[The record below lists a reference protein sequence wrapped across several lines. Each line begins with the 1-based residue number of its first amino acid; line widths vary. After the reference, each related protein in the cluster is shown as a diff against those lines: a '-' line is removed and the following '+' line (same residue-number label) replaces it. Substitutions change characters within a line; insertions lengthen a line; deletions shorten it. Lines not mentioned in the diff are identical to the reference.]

1 MTQSGQTS
9 AEMTFRSDIRF
20 LLGNEE
26 RCLNSVDPQ
35 MTVLEYLRLH
45 ERKSGTKEGCAEGD
59 CGACTVVLGEP
70 DGMGGM
76 AYRTVNACIQFVPTL
91 DGKQLLTV
99 EHLKTPDGSL
109 HPVQQAMVDHH
120 GSQCGFCTPGFV
132 MSLYQLWLDG
142 GEDDR
147 GAINDALAGN
157 LCRCTGYGPIIDAA
171 RTAGG
176 VAASDAG
183 EQARRADVAKRLGAL
198 TQDADSLAINHP
210 AGRYYAPRT
219 SDELAALLVAHPD
232 ATVLAGGTDVGL
244 WVTKM
249 LKRLDPIIY
258 IGDVA
263 DLKSVRETD
272 DMLMI
277 GAGVTYS
284 RAHEALGRVAD
295 DLGELVRR
303 IGSRQIRNAGT
314 VGGNIANGS
323 PIGDTPPALIA
334 LGAKIVLRMG
344 DVRREVPLEDFFITY
359 GKQDRVAG
367 EFVESVIVPKPA
379 KGVVFRAYKISKR
392 FDQDITAVL
401 GAFAITLDDGGM
413 VVDFRAAFGGMA
425 GTPMRG
431 HKCEAALIGKP
442 WDETTL
448 TAAQK
453 ALAQDFAPMSDMRA
467 SKAYRMLVAQ
477 NLLTKLF
484 IETHAPEIA
493 TRLVGPKSH
502 KEVSHV

>member
-1 MTQSGQTS
+1 MTQPTS
-9 AEMTFRSDIRF
+9 QNMRPDIRF
-20 LLGNEE
+20 LFGDEE
-26 RCLNSVDPQ
+26 RSLSGIDPQ
-35 MTVLEYLRLH
+35 MTVLDYLRLE
-45 ERKSGTKEGCAEGD
+45 ERKTGTKEGCAEGD

-70 DGMGGM
+70 DGDGKM

-99 EHLKTPDGSL
+99 EHLKSKVGSL
-109 HPVQQAMVDHH
+109 HPVQQAMVETH

-132 MSLYQLWLDG
+132 MSLYQMWLDG

-157 LCRCTGYGPIIDAA
+157 LCRCTGYGPIIEAARKAGGIAAGDAA
-171 RTAGG
+171 
-176 VAASDAG
+176 
-183 EQARRADVAKRLGAL
+183 EQKRRADIATRLTDL
-198 TQDADSLAINHP
+198 VKDAGTLAVEHA

-263 DLKSVRETD
+263 DLKSVSETD
-272 DMLMI
+272 TAVVI

-284 RAHEALGRVAD
+284 RAHDALGRVASD
-295 DLGELVRR
+295 IGELIRR

-344 DVRREVPLEDFFITY
+344 NVRREVPLEDYFISY
-359 GKQDRVAG
+359 GKQDRTPG

-379 KGVVFRAYKISKR
+379 KGLVFKAYKISKR

-401 GAFAITLDDGGM
+401 GAFAIQIADGK
-413 VVDFRAAFGGMA
+413 VAAFRAVYGGMA
-425 GTPMRG
+425 GTPMRAK
-431 HKCEAALIGKP
+431 KCEAAVIGKE
-442 WDETTL
+442 WDEATL
-448 TAAQK
+448 GAAQR
-453 ALAQDFAPMSDMRA
+453 ALADEFEPMTDMRA
-467 SKAYRMLVAQ
+467 SKEYRMLVAQ

-484 IETHAPEIA
+484 IETSAPDIA
-493 TRLVGPKSH
+493 TRLVG
-502 KEVSHV
+502 KEAALV

>member
-1 MTQSGQTS
+1 MANASNI
-9 AEMTFRSDIRF
+9 FRPEIRF
-20 LLGNEE
+20 LFGDEE
-26 RCLNSVDPQ
+26 RTLRDIDPQ
-35 MTVLEYLRLH
+35 MTVLDYIRLT

-70 DGMGGM
+70 DGNGGM

-99 EHLKTPDGSL
+99 EHLKSKDGSL
-109 HPVQQAMVDHH
+109 HPVQQAMVETH

-171 RTAGG
+171 RKAGG
-176 VAASDAG
+176 IAAGDTV
-183 EQARRADVAKRLGAL
+183 EQKRRADVAARLSAMIK
-198 TQDADSLAINHP
+198 DAGTLAIEH
-210 AGRYYAPRT
+210 ATGRYYAPRS
-219 SDELAALLVAHPD
+219 SDELASLLVAHPD

-263 DLKSVRETD
+263 DMKSVAETD
-272 DMLMI
+272 DAVII

-284 RAHEALGRVAD
+284 RAHDALGRVAAD
-295 DLGELVRR
+295 IGELVRR

-344 DVRREVPLEDFFITY
+344 DVRREVALEDFFITY

-367 EFVESVIVPKPA
+367 EFVESVIVPKP
-379 KGVVFRAYKISKR
+379 KSGLVFKAYKISKR

-401 GAFAITLDDGGM
+401 GAFVIK
-413 VVDFRAAFGGMA
+413 VVDGKVAEFCAAFGGMA
-425 GTPMRG
+425 GTPMRAT
-431 HKCEAALIGKP
+431 KCEAALIGQA
-442 WDETTL
+442 WDEASL
-448 TAAQK
+448 NAAQV
-453 ALAQDFAPMSDMRA
+453 ALSKDFAPMTDMRA
-467 SKAYRMLVAQ
+467 SKEYRMLVAQ

-484 IETHAPEIA
+484 IETNAPEIA
-493 TRLVGPKSH
+493 TRLVG
-502 KEVSHV
+502 KEAAHV

>member
-1 MTQSGQTS
+1 MASTTRPL
-9 AEMTFRSDIRF
+9 RSDIRF
-20 LLGNEE
+20 LLGDEE
-26 RCLNSVDPQ
+26 RSLRGVDPQ
-35 MTVLEYLRLH
+35 MTVLEYLRLS
-45 ERKSGTKEGCAEGD
+45 ERKVGTKEGCAEGD

-70 DGMGGM
+70 DGEGGM

-99 EHLKTPDGSL
+99 EHLKSTDGTL
-109 HPVQQAMVDHH
+109 HPVQQAMVDTH

-147 GAINDALAGN
+147 ASINDALAGN
-157 LCRCTGYGPIIDAA
+157 LCRCTGYGPIIEAA
-171 RTAGG
+171 RKAGG
-176 VAASDAG
+176 VAANDSA
-183 EQARRADVAKRLGAL
+183 EQKRRADIAAKLTAMVEGAG
-198 TQDADSLAINHP
+198 TLALEHP
-210 AGRYYAPRT
+210 AGRYFAPRT
-219 SDELAALLVAHPD
+219 SDELAELLVAHPD

-263 DLKSVRETD
+263 DIQSVYESED
-272 DMLMI
+272 ALMI

-284 RAHEALGRVAD
+284 RAHEALGRVAGD
-295 DLGELVRR
+295 IGELVRR

-323 PIGDTPPALIA
+323 PIGDTPPALTA

-344 DVRREVPLEDFFITY
+344 DVRREVPLEEFFITY
-359 GKQDRVAG
+359 GKQDRHPG
-367 EFVESVIVPKPA
+367 EFVESVIVPKPQS
-379 KGVVFRAYKISKR
+379 GLVFKAYKISKR

-401 GAFAITLDDGGM
+401 AAFAIKIDEAGK
-413 VVDFRAAFGGMA
+413 VAEFRAAFGGMA
-425 GTPMRG
+425 GTPMRAK
-431 HKCEAALIGKP
+431 KCEAALIGKD
-442 WDETTL
+442 WDEASL
-448 TAAQK
+448 NAAQL
-453 ALAQDFAPMSDMRA
+453 ALAAEFEPMSDMRA
-467 SKAYRMLVAQ
+467 SKEYRMLVAQ

-484 IETHAPEIA
+484 IETNAPDVA
-493 TRLVGPKSH
+493 TRLVG
-502 KEVSHV
+502 KEAAHV

>member
-1 MTQSGQTS
+1 MAHATGS
-9 AEMTFRSDIRF
+9 FRSDIRF

-26 RCLNSVDPQ
+26 RSLRDVDPQ
-35 MTVLEYLRLH
+35 MTVLEYLRLS

-70 DGMGGM
+70 DGKGGM

-99 EHLKTPDGSL
+99 EHLKSSDGTL
-109 HPVQQAMVDHH
+109 HPVQQAMVDTH

-157 LCRCTGYGPIIDAA
+157 LCRCTGYGPIIEAA
-171 RTAGG
+171 RKAGG
-176 VAASDAG
+176 VAANDAAEQKRRSDIAARLSAMVDGAG
-183 EQARRADVAKRLGAL
+183 TLAL
-198 TQDADSLAINHP
+198 EHP
-210 AGRYYAPRT
+210 AGRYYAPQT
-219 SDELAALLVAHPD
+219 SDELAALLVQHPD

-263 DLKSVRETD
+263 DLKSVSETED
-272 DMLMI
+272 ALII

-284 RAHEALGRVAD
+284 GAHDALGRVAAD
-295 DLGELVRR
+295 VGELVRR

-344 DVRREVPLEDFFITY
+344 DVRREVALEDFFVTY
-359 GKQDRVAG
+359 GKQDRHPG
-367 EFVESVIVPKPA
+367 EFVQSVIVPKPA
-379 KGVVFRAYKISKR
+379 KGVVFKAYKISKR

-401 GAFAITLDDGGM
+401 GAFAIK
-413 VVDFRAAFGGMA
+413 VVEGKVAEFRAAFGGMA
-425 GTPMRG
+425 GTPMRAA
-431 HKCEAALIGKP
+431 KCEAAIIGKD
-442 WDETTL
+442 WNEASL
-448 TAAQK
+448 NAAQL
-453 ALAQDFAPMSDMRA
+453 ALAKDFAPMTDMRA
-467 SKAYRMLVAQ
+467 SKEYRMLVAQ

-484 IETHAPEIA
+484 IETNAPEIA
-493 TRLVGPKSH
+493 TRLVG
-502 KEVSHV
+502 KEAAHV

>member
-1 MTQSGQTS
+1 MAS
-9 AEMTFRSDIRF
+9 ATGSLRSDIRF
-20 LLGNEE
+20 LLGDEE
-26 RCLNSVDPQ
+26 RSLRDIDPQ
-35 MTVLEYLRLH
+35 MTVLEYLRLD
-45 ERKSGTKEGCAEGD
+45 ERKVGTKEGCAEGD

-70 DGMGGM
+70 DDKGGM

-99 EHLKTPDGSL
+99 EHLKSTDGTL
-109 HPVQQAMVDHH
+109 HPVQQAMVDTH

-157 LCRCTGYGPIIDAA
+157 LCRCTGYGPIIEAA
-171 RTAGG
+171 RKAGG
-176 VAASDAG
+176 VAANDSA
-183 EQARRADVAKRLGAL
+183 EQKRRADIAAKLTAMVADEGTLAL
-198 TQDADSLAINHP
+198 EHP
-210 AGRYYAPRT
+210 AGRYFAPRT
-219 SDELAALLVAHPD
+219 SDELAELLVAHPD

-263 DLKSVRETD
+263 DIQSVYETED
-272 DMLMI
+272 ALII

-284 RAHEALGRVAD
+284 RAHEALGRVASD
-295 DLGELVRR
+295 VGELVRR

-314 VGGNIANGS
+314 LGGNIANGS

-344 DVRREVPLEDFFITY
+344 DVRREVPLEEFFITY

-367 EFVESVIVPKPA
+367 EFVESVIVPKT
-379 KGVVFRAYKISKR
+379 KNGLVFKAYKISKR

-401 GAFAITLDDGGM
+401 AAFAIKVDDSGK
-413 VVDFRAAFGGMA
+413 VSEFRAAFGGMA
-425 GTPMRG
+425 GTPMRAK
-431 HKCEAALIGKP
+431 KCEAALIGKD
-442 WDETTL
+442 WNEANL
-448 TAAQK
+448 NAAQV
-453 ALAQDFAPMSDMRA
+453 ALANEFEPMSDMRA
-467 SKAYRMLVAQ
+467 SKEYRMLVAQ

-484 IETHAPEIA
+484 IETSAPDVA
-493 TRLVGPKSH
+493 TRLVG
-502 KEVSHV
+502 KEAAHV

>member
-1 MTQSGQTS
+1 MASATTS
-9 AEMTFRSDIRF
+9 FRSDIRF
-20 LLGNEE
+20 LLGDEE
-26 RCLNSVDPQ
+26 RSLRDVDPQ
-35 MTVLEYLRLH
+35 MTVLEYLRLT

-70 DGMGGM
+70 DGTGGM

-99 EHLKTPDGSL
+99 EHLKTTDGSL
-109 HPVQQAMVDHH
+109 HPVQQAMVETH

-157 LCRCTGYGPIIDAA
+157 LCRCTGYGPIIEAA
-171 RTAGG
+171 RKAGG
-176 VAASDAG
+176 VAANDSA
-183 EQARRADVAKRLGAL
+183 EQKRRADIATKLTAMVEGEGTLAL
-198 TQDADSLAINHP
+198 EHP
-210 AGRYYAPRT
+210 AGRYFAPRT

-258 IGDVA
+258 IGDVD
-263 DLKSVRETD
+263 DLKSVTEAD
-272 DMLMI
+272 DALVI

-284 RAHEALGRVAD
+284 RAHDALGRVAAD
-295 DLGELVRR
+295 VGELVRR

-334 LGAKIVLRMG
+334 LGAKVVLRMG
-344 DVRREVPLEDFFITY
+344 DVRREVPLEEFFITY
-359 GKQDRVAG
+359 GKQDRHLG
-367 EFVESVIVPKPA
+367 EFVESVIVPKPQS
-379 KGVVFRAYKISKR
+379 GLVFKAYKISKR

-401 GAFAITLDDGGM
+401 GAFAIKIDDNGK
-413 VVDFRAAFGGMA
+413 VSEFRAAFGGMA
-425 GTPMRG
+425 GTPMRAK
-431 HKCEAALIGKP
+431 KCEAALIGKD
-442 WDETTL
+442 WDEANL
-448 TAAQK
+448 NAAQM
-453 ALAQDFAPMSDMRA
+453 ALASEFSPMTDMRA
-467 SKAYRMLVAQ
+467 SKEYRMLVAQ

-484 IETHAPEIA
+484 IETSAPDIA
-493 TRLVGPKSH
+493 TRLVG
-502 KEVSHV
+502 KEAAHV

>member
-1 MTQSGQTS
+1 MVNATES
-9 AEMTFRSDIRF
+9 FRSDIRF
-20 LLGNEE
+20 LLGDEE
-26 RCLNSVDPQ
+26 RSLRDVDPQ
-35 MTVLEYLRLH
+35 MTVLEYLRLS

-70 DGMGGM
+70 DGKGGM

-99 EHLKTPDGSL
+99 EHLKSSDGTL
-109 HPVQQAMVDHH
+109 HPVQQAMVDTH

-157 LCRCTGYGPIIDAA
+157 LCRCTGYGPIIEAA
-171 RTAGG
+171 RKAGG
-176 VAASDAG
+176 VAANDAIEQKRRSDIA
-183 EQARRADVAKRLGAL
+183 ARLGAMV
-198 TQDADSLAINHP
+198 DGAGMLALEHP
-210 AGRYYAPRT
+210 AGRYYAPQT
-219 SDELAALLVAHPD
+219 ADELAALLIKHPD

-249 LKRLDPIIY
+249 LKRLDPILY

-263 DLKSVRETD
+263 DLKSVTETENA
-272 DMLMI
+272 LII

-284 RAHEALGRVAD
+284 RAHDALGRVAAD
-295 DLGELVRR
+295 VGELVRR

-344 DVRREVPLEDFFITY
+344 DVRREVALEDFFITY
-359 GKQDRVAG
+359 GKQDRQAG
-367 EFVESVIVPKPA
+367 EFVESVIVPKPGEA
-379 KGVVFRAYKISKR
+379 VVFKAYKISKR
-392 FDQDITAVL
+392 FDQDITAIL
-401 GAFAITLDDGGM
+401 GAFAIKLVEGK
-413 VVDFRAAFGGMA
+413 VAEFRAAFGGMA
-425 GTPMRG
+425 GTPMRAA
-431 HKCEAALIGKP
+431 KCEAALIGQD
-442 WDETTL
+442 WNEANL
-448 TAAQK
+448 NAAQL
-453 ALAQDFAPMSDMRA
+453 ALTKDFAPMTDMRA
-467 SKAYRMLVAQ
+467 SREYRMLVAQ

-484 IETHAPEIA
+484 IETNAPEIA
-493 TRLVGPKSH
+493 TRLVG
-502 KEVSHV
+502 KEAAHV

>member
-1 MTQSGQTS
+1 MASATTS
-9 AEMTFRSDIRF
+9 FRSDIRF
-20 LLGNEE
+20 LLGDEE
-26 RCLNSVDPQ
+26 RCLRDVDPQ
-35 MTVLEYLRLH
+35 MTVLEYLRLT

-70 DGMGGM
+70 DGKGGM

-99 EHLKTPDGSL
+99 EHLKTTDGSL
-109 HPVQQAMVDHH
+109 HPVQQAMVETH

-157 LCRCTGYGPIIDAA
+157 LCRCTGYGPIIEAA
-171 RTAGG
+171 RKAGG
-176 VAASDAG
+176 VAANDSA
-183 EQARRADVAKRLGAL
+183 EQKRRADIATKLTAMVEGEGTLAL
-198 TQDADSLAINHP
+198 EHP
-210 AGRYYAPRT
+210 AGRYFAPRT

-258 IGDVA
+258 IGDVD
-263 DLKSVRETD
+263 DLKSVTEAD
-272 DMLMI
+272 DALVI

-284 RAHEALGRVAD
+284 RAHDALGRVASD
-295 DLGELVRR
+295 VGELVRR

-334 LGAKIVLRMG
+334 LGAKVVLRMG
-344 DVRREVPLEDFFITY
+344 DVRREVPLEEFFITY
-359 GKQDRVAG
+359 GKQDRHPG
-367 EFVESVIVPKPA
+367 EFVESVIVPKPQS
-379 KGVVFRAYKISKR
+379 GLVFKAYKISKR

-401 GAFAITLDDGGM
+401 GAFAIKVDDNGK
-413 VVDFRAAFGGMA
+413 VSEFRAAFGGMA
-425 GTPMRG
+425 GTPMRAK
-431 HKCEAALIGKP
+431 KCEAALIGKD
-442 WDETTL
+442 WNEANL
-448 TAAQK
+448 NAAQL
-453 ALAQDFAPMSDMRA
+453 ALASEFSPMTDMRA
-467 SKAYRMLVAQ
+467 SKEYRMLVAQ

-484 IETHAPEIA
+484 IETSAPDIA
-493 TRLVGPKSH
+493 TRLVG
-502 KEVSHV
+502 KEAANV